1 MSWESA
7 MENLNRRRANNDI
20 RKQGIID
27 DYASHMKT
35 ALEKNW
41 ITEKDHVLDVGCGC
55 CSIETYLRTNGWKGV
70 YTGIDPFPL
79 SCRVVKMMIETNSF
93 FNKSFDVTTAFAVL
107 DGVKDLDAAL
117 FEINRITRKSIIL
130 LTGIGIV
137 PDACHTFQI
146 ELSHLDESF
155 KDFVRKETIYLH
167 PKVALIWYAA
177 L

>member
-27 DYASHMKT
+27 DYAAHMQT
-35 ALEKNW
+35 AINRNW
-41 ITEKDHVLDVGCGC
+41 ISEQDNLLDVGCGC
-55 CSIETYLRTNGWKGV
+55 CSIETYLRTYGWKGS

-79 SCRVVKMMIETNSF
+79 SSKVTKMMIETNSF

-117 FEINRITRKSIIL
+117 FEINRITKKSIIL

-146 ELSHLDESF
+146 ELNHLDEAF
-155 KDFVRKETIYLH
+155 KDFIRKDTIYLH
-167 PKVALIWYAA
+167 PKVALIWYSS